1 MEDCKTVFTDIYQ
14 RKVWGDGS
22 GGGSA
27 PDIAR
32 PYTDFIASILVHESD
47 TPRKTV
53 LDIGCGYG
61 KMCETVSVRGWHYIG
76 VDAANIKETSGRML
90 SGRPIDYFVR
100 GNFDAL
106 TDPLPLADLVLCKEV
121 LQHLSNTQVQLLLD
135 RTAHYKRR
143 LFTSMTGEGTNTDIP
158 CGGSRPV
165 DLSKAPFYQ
174 NCRTVLTYGTNATW
188 IVQEL
193 TNP

>member
-1 MEDCKTVFTDIYQ
+1 MEDCKAIFEGIYE
-14 RKVWGDGS
+14 KKAWGYGS
-22 GGGSA
+22 GGGSDPENAA
-27 PDIAR
+27 P
-32 PYTDFIASILVHESD
+32 YVDFIERYLYHYQPSRVI
-47 TPRKTV
+47 
-53 LDIGCGYG
+53 DIGCGDLRIAASIDFGSTRSAYFG
-61 KMCETVSVRGWHYIG
+61 YDVAQPEKLAKMSHGFITWG
-76 VDAANIKETSGRML
+76 
-90 SGRPIDYFVR
+90 
-100 GNFDAL
+100 FDVL
-106 TDPLPLADLVLCKEV
+106 RNYPTHADLVLCKEV
-121 LQHLSNTQVQLLLD
+121 LQHLSNAQVQLLLD